1 MQFLVI
7 QTRKVRHWRICTTKV
22 LAVIMCGD
30 LRTPRQGFDFENK
43 QASVMISFQGE
54 SMAHFENFRHVKSIN
69 TCRLFFWPA
78 YLVVVFKKQPALRSG
93 DKNLFIMRRRCFD
106 SRIIPLILFYLN
118 ASFAAQALEFL
129 ALFFDFPALP
139 T

>member
-1 MQFLVI
+1 
-7 QTRKVRHWRICTTKV
+7 
-22 LAVIMCGD
+22 
-30 LRTPRQGFDFENK
+30 
-43 QASVMISFQGE
+43 
-54 SMAHFENFRHVKSIN
+54 MAHFENFRHVKSIN